1 MAEASAGSRPN
12 EGLNALAVR
21 PVEMRARPH
30 TAGGFP
36 VGSGAAACDRVRPFA
51 PTSDD
56 WLRTADRQQILPMAQ
71 TTDNADLF
79 GGIALGVA
87 ALAALLTANSPL
99 GPQYDALLHA
109 TAEIRVGSLG
119 LSKSLEHWIN
129 DGLMAVFFL
138 LVGLEI
144 KREVIEGSLAG
155 VQKAALPV
163 VAAIGGF
170 VLPTAFYAALNW
182 GDPEALR
189 GWAVP
194 AATDIAF
201 AVGICALLGR
211 AVPASLRMFLLALAI
226 IDDLM
231 AIIVIAI
238 FYTDDLSALA
248 LLLGGI
254 GVVALIALNLLGVR
268 KLSLY
273 VVVGA
278 FTWVC
283 VLKSGVHAT
292 LAGVAVGFAIPLA
305 RHEGEI
311 EGLLDRT
318 EHALKP
324 WVSYAIVPVFAFA
337 NAGVPLVGISLST
350 LATPIPLGIIAG
362 LFLGKQLGV
371 FGAATAAIKLGIAK
385 HPEGAS
391 NPQLYGIA
399 ILTGVGFTMSLF
411 IGTLAFENEK
421 LMAQV
426 RLGVLAASIVSSLAA
441 WLVLSIAA
449 RTRPISAM
457 P

>member
-1 MAEASAGSRPN
+1 
-12 EGLNALAVR
+12 
-21 PVEMRARPH
+21 
-30 TAGGFP
+30 
-36 VGSGAAACDRVRPFA
+36 
-51 PTSDD
+51 
-56 WLRTADRQQILPMAQ
+56 MAQ
-71 TTDNADLF
+71 NTDQADLF

-87 ALAALLTANSPL
+87 ALAALLMANSPL
-99 GPQYDALLHA
+99 GPQYSALIQT
-109 TAEIRVGSLG
+109 TAEFRIGSIG

-129 DGLMAVFFL
+129 DGLMAIFFL

-170 VLPTAFYAALNW
+170 VLPTMLYATLTW
-182 GDPEALR
+182 GDTQALR

-201 AVGICALLGR
+201 AIGICAFLGR
-211 AVPASLRMFLLALAI
+211 AVPSSLKMFLLALAI

-231 AIIVIAI
+231 AIVVIAI
-238 FYTDDLSALA
+238 FYTEDLSALA

-254 GVVALIALNLLGVR
+254 GVAGLVALNLLNVR
-268 KLSLY
+268 TLSLY
-273 VVVGA
+273 VVVGV

-305 RHEGEI
+305 RHDG
-311 EGLLDRT
+311 EGLLEQV

-324 WVSYAIVPVFAFA
+324 WVSYAIVPIFAFA
-337 NAGVPLVGISLST
+337 NAGVPLVGMSLSA
-350 LATPIPLGIIAG
+350 LAAPIPLGIIAG
-362 LFLGKQLGV
+362 LFVGKQLGV
-371 FGAATAAIKLGIAK
+371 FGAAMVAIKLRIAK
-385 HPEGAS
+385 PPVGVSGA
-391 NPQLYGIA
+391 QLYGIA

-411 IGTLAFENEK
+411 IGTLAFEDEN

-426 RLGVLAASIVSSLAA
+426 RVGVLVASILSGLVA
-441 WLVLSIAA
+441 WLVLIVAA
-449 RTRPISAM
+449 RANPA
-457 P
+457 PPDK